1 MSNNGNLKMKKIT
14 TYIEDD
20 YQTAY
25 AKARRELGP
34 NLIIVEKKDIKVGGF
49 LGIMSKNKVKV
60 TYGVEDRINQQNKSF
75 KGKSENKD
83 IIDLLEKM
91 GFDSKNNENQDKK
104 KSEIIDDEGVKVEI
118 NGVYNPYQNQSKSK
132 KRTYE
137 GNKKTLNKTNE
148 DFKEI
153 LKNSENLKGENSENL
168 ASKIS
173 EKKDINI
180 GTDDIEYIKNSI
192 KEELKKEIFGKNIE
206 EKSFSENNDND
217 IVEFLKENE
226 VDKKL
231 AQTIKEYLEEKG
243 YSESNYIEG
252 IKKYFLENIK
262 VTESGFKSKFV
273 MFIGPTGV
281 GKTTT
286 AAKIVAN
293 RWREEHDVGFITADT
308 YRLEAV
314 SQLKA
319 YANIMRVPVEV
330 IKKPEELSC
339 AVEKFKDKDFVII
352 DTAGRSPKNKEQM
365 EELKGYLKSIG
376 VDIEVC
382 LVLSA
387 TAKLSVMYE
396 TIEKFSYIGFS
407 SIIFTKIDET
417 TTTGSILSVC
427 DKYNLPVSYITTGQ
441 KVPGDVEVAT
451 KETVTEIFFKELR

>member
-1 MSNNGNLKMKKIT
+1 MTDRGNLKIKKMT

-60 TYGVEDRINQQNKSF
+60 TYGVEDRTNQSNRNF
-75 KGKSENKD
+75 KGKNDNKD
-83 IIDLLEKM
+83 IMDLLEKM
-91 GFDSKNNENQDKK
+91 GFDGKKGEETESKVL
-104 KSEIIDDEGVKVEI
+104 KSMEDDGVKVEI
-118 NGVYNPYQNQSKSK
+118 NGVYNPYQNHTKSK
-132 KRTYE
+132 KRTFE
-137 GNKKTLNKTNE
+137 GKKNQGKQNSE
-148 DFKEI
+148 FEEI
-153 LKNSENLKGENSENL
+153 LKNSEAINVD
-168 ASKIS
+168 
-173 EKKDINI
+173 EKKEIKSDVSIDTNN
-180 GTDDIEYIKNSI
+180 IEYIKNSI
-192 KEELKKEIFGKNIE
+192 KEELRKEMFSNKVE
-206 EKSFSENNDND
+206 DRSFSEEED
-217 IVEFLKENE
+217 IVETLKENE

-231 AQTIKEYLEEKG
+231 ALTIKNYLNSNG
-243 YSESNYIEG
+243 YNESNYNDG

-330 IKKPEELSC
+330 IKKPEELSY

-365 EELKGYLKSIG
+365 EELKSYLKSIG

-387 TAKLSVMYE
+387 TAKLSVMYD

-407 SIIFTKIDET
+407 SVIFTKIDET

-451 KETVTEIFFKELR
+451 RDRITEIFFKELI

>member
-1 MSNNGNLKMKKIT
+1 MTDNGNLKIKKMT

-34 NLIIVEKKDIKVGGF
+34 NLIIMEKKDIKVGGF

-60 TYGVEDRINQQNKSF
+60 TYGVEEILNRN
-75 KGKSENKD
+75 GKSVKSKTDNKD
-83 IIDLLEKM
+83 IMDLLQKM
-91 GFDSKNNENQDKK
+91 GFDNKRADKTVN
-104 KSEIIDDEGVKVEI
+104 DDGVKLEI
-118 NGVYNPYQNQSKSK
+118 NGLYNPYQNQSGTKRNKNGNKMSDTFSQVLGNEDEKSK
-132 KRTYE
+132 
-137 GNKKTLNKTNE
+137 LNLET
-148 DFKEI
+148 D
-153 LKNSENLKGENSENL
+153 NL
-168 ASKIS
+168 
-173 EKKDINI
+173 
-180 GTDDIEYIKNSI
+180 EYIKKSI
-192 KEELKKEIFGKNIE
+192 KEELAQEIKQELKTKNSAE
-206 EKSFSENNDND
+206 DKKSFNQEEED
-217 IVEFLKENE
+217 IVEVLKDNE

-231 AQTIKEYLEEKG
+231 ANKIKKYLEENG
-243 YSESNYIEG
+243 YNEENSFEG
-252 IKKYFLENIK
+252 VKKYFSENIK
-262 VTESGFKSKFV
+262 VTEIGFKSKFV

-330 IKKPEELSC
+330 IKKPEELAH
-339 AVEKFKDKDFVII
+339 AVEKFKKKDFVII

-365 EELKGYLKSIG
+365 EELKKYLQHIG
-376 VDIEVC
+376 IDIEVC

-387 TAKLSVMYE
+387 TTKLSVMYE
-396 TIEKFSYIGFS
+396 TIEKFGYIGFS

-417 TTTGSILSVC
+417 STTGSILSVC

-451 KETVTEIFFKELR
+451 KERVTEIFFKELI

>member
-1 MSNNGNLKMKKIT
+1 MSNRENLKMKKIT

-60 TYGVEDRINQQNKSF
+60 TYGVEDRINQQNKNF
-75 KGKSENKD
+75 KSKNDNKD
-83 IIDLLEKM
+83 ILDLLEKM
-91 GFDSKNNENQDKK
+91 GFDNNNNNNENRDEKIVK
-104 KSEIIDDEGVKVEI
+104 TFEDDGVTVEI
-118 NGVYNPYQNQSKSK
+118 NGVYNPYQNQIKSK
-132 KRTYE
+132 KRTFE
-137 GNKKTLNKTNE
+137 GNKKTLNKSNE
-148 DFKEI
+148 EFKEV
-153 LKNSENLKGENSENL
+153 LKNSENINLENIEN
-168 ASKIS
+168 KKN
-173 EKKDINI
+173 EKQDINM
-180 GTDDIEYIKNSI
+180 GTNDIEYIKNSI
-192 KEELKKEIFGKNIE
+192 KEELKKEMFGKKIE
-206 EKSFSENNDND
+206 EKSFLEEDE
-217 IVEFLKENE
+217 IVEILKENE

-231 AQTIKEYLEEKG
+231 AQTIKKYLEENQYNEKN
-243 YSESNYIEG
+243 YSEG

-262 VTESGFKSKFV
+262 VTDSGFKSKFV

-330 IKKPEELSC
+330 IKKPEELSY

-352 DTAGRSPKNKEQM
+352 DTAGRSPKNSEQM
-365 EELKGYLKSIG
+365 EELKGYIKSIG

-427 DKYNLPVSYITTGQ
+427 NKYNLPVSYITTGQ

-451 KETVTEIFFKELR
+451 KDRVTEIFFKELI

>member
-1 MSNNGNLKMKKIT
+1 MTDNGNLKIKKMT

-34 NLIIVEKKDIKVGGF
+34 NLIIMEKKDIKVGGF

-60 TYGVEDRINQQNKSF
+60 TYGVEEILNRN
-75 KGKSENKD
+75 GKSVKSKTDNKD
-83 IIDLLEKM
+83 IMDLLQKM
-91 GFDSKNNENQDKK
+91 GFDNKKADKTVN
-104 KSEIIDDEGVKVEI
+104 DDGVKLEI
-118 NGVYNPYQNQSKSK
+118 NGLYNPYQNQSGTKRNKNGNKMSDTFSQVLGNEDEKSK
-132 KRTYE
+132 
-137 GNKKTLNKTNE
+137 LNLET
-148 DFKEI
+148 D
-153 LKNSENLKGENSENL
+153 NL
-168 ASKIS
+168 
-173 EKKDINI
+173 
-180 GTDDIEYIKNSI
+180 EYIKKSI
-192 KEELKKEIFGKNIE
+192 KEELAQEIKQELKTKNSAE
-206 EKSFSENNDND
+206 DKKSFNQEEED
-217 IVEFLKENE
+217 IVEVLKDNE

-231 AQTIKEYLEEKG
+231 ANKIKKYLEENG
-243 YSESNYIEG
+243 YNEENSFEG
-252 IKKYFLENIK
+252 VKKYFSENIK
-262 VTESGFKSKFV
+262 VTEIGFKSKFV

-330 IKKPEELSC
+330 IKKPEELAH
-339 AVEKFKDKDFVII
+339 AVEKFKKKDFVII

-365 EELKGYLKSIG
+365 EELKKYLQHIG
-376 VDIEVC
+376 IDIEVC

-387 TAKLSVMYE
+387 TTKLSVMYE
-396 TIEKFSYIGFS
+396 TIEKFGYIGFS

-417 TTTGSILSVC
+417 STTGSILSVC

-451 KETVTEIFFKELR
+451 KERVTEIFFKELI

>member
-1 MSNNGNLKMKKIT
+1 MTDNGNLKIKKMT

-34 NLIIVEKKDIKVGGF
+34 NLIIMEKKDIKVGGF

-60 TYGVEDRINQQNKSF
+60 TYGVEEILNRN
-75 KGKSENKD
+75 GKSVKSKTDNKD
-83 IIDLLEKM
+83 IMDLLQKM
-91 GFDSKNNENQDKK
+91 GFDNKKADKTVN
-104 KSEIIDDEGVKVEI
+104 DDGVKLEI
-118 NGVYNPYQNQSKSK
+118 NGLYNPYQNQSETKRNKNGNKMSDTFSQVLGNEDEKSK
-132 KRTYE
+132 
-137 GNKKTLNKTNE
+137 LNLET
-148 DFKEI
+148 D
-153 LKNSENLKGENSENL
+153 NL
-168 ASKIS
+168 
-173 EKKDINI
+173 
-180 GTDDIEYIKNSI
+180 EYIKKSI
-192 KEELKKEIFGKNIE
+192 KEELAQEIKQELKTKNSAE
-206 EKSFSENNDND
+206 DKKSFNQEEED
-217 IVEFLKENE
+217 IVEVLKDNE

-231 AQTIKEYLEEKG
+231 ANKIKKYLEENG
-243 YSESNYIEG
+243 YNEENSFEG
-252 IKKYFLENIK
+252 VKKYFSENIK
-262 VTESGFKSKFV
+262 VTEIGFKSKFV

-330 IKKPEELSC
+330 IKKPEELAH
-339 AVEKFKDKDFVII
+339 AVEKFKKKDFVII

-365 EELKGYLKSIG
+365 EELKKYLQHIG
-376 VDIEVC
+376 IDIEVC

-387 TAKLSVMYE
+387 TTKLSVMYE
-396 TIEKFSYIGFS
+396 TIEKFGYIGFS

-417 TTTGSILSVC
+417 STTGSILSVC

-451 KETVTEIFFKELR
+451 KERVTEIFFKELI

>member
-1 MSNNGNLKMKKIT
+1 MTDNGNLKIKKMT

-34 NLIIVEKKDIKVGGF
+34 NLIIMEKKDIKVGGF

-60 TYGVEDRINQQNKSF
+60 SYGVVEILNRN
-75 KGKSENKD
+75 GKSVKSKTDNKD
-83 IIDLLEKM
+83 IMDLLQKM
-91 GFDSKNNENQDKK
+91 GFDNKKADKTVN
-104 KSEIIDDEGVKVEI
+104 DDGVKLEI
-118 NGVYNPYQNQSKSK
+118 NGLYNPYQNQSETKRNKNGNKMSDTFSQVLGNEDEKSK
-132 KRTYE
+132 
-137 GNKKTLNKTNE
+137 LNLET
-148 DFKEI
+148 D
-153 LKNSENLKGENSENL
+153 NL
-168 ASKIS
+168 
-173 EKKDINI
+173 
-180 GTDDIEYIKNSI
+180 EYIKKSI
-192 KEELKKEIFGKNIE
+192 KEELAQEIKQELKTKNSAE
-206 EKSFSENNDND
+206 DKKSFNQEEED
-217 IVEFLKENE
+217 IVEVLKDNE

-231 AQTIKEYLEEKG
+231 ANKIKKYLEENG
-243 YSESNYIEG
+243 YNEENSFEG
-252 IKKYFLENIK
+252 VKKYFSENIK
-262 VTESGFKSKFV
+262 VTEIGFKSKFV

-330 IKKPEELSC
+330 IKKPEELAH
-339 AVEKFKDKDFVII
+339 AVEKFKKKDFVII

-365 EELKGYLKSIG
+365 EELKKYLQHIG
-376 VDIEVC
+376 IDIEVC

-387 TAKLSVMYE
+387 TTKLSVMYE
-396 TIEKFSYIGFS
+396 TIEKFGYIGFS

-417 TTTGSILSVC
+417 STTGSILSVC

-441 KVPGDVEVAT
+441 RVPGDVEVAT
-451 KETVTEIFFKELR
+451 KERVTEIFFKELI